1 MRALVIDLDGMPRL
15 SKGGGGAVLALL
27 NQLTND
33 APDDVRVALRL
44 AEGETISLD
53 DLAAPGVRSRIGLLK
68 LGAKAAALDDYL
80 YAYGPDDFLIVTSS
94 DDFGDFQDRVLFV
107 DRKVG
112 LADPFTQGCIR
123 DWIAGEGL
131 AGDMGSAMA
140 VLRRELARI
149 VAGSGT
155 PPPEGWLGR
164 WLDTEHPAL
173 GGAKPADFM
182 NTFPRRLVV
191 NQLLGAIA
199 SGAYM

>member
-1 MRALVIDLDGMPRL
+1 MRALVVDLDGMPRL
-15 SKGGGGAVLALL
+15 SDESGGALLALL
-27 NQLTND
+27 NQLTDD

-44 AEGETISLD
+44 VEGDTLSLD
-53 DLAAPGVRSRIGLLK
+53 DLAAPGVLSRIGLLK
-68 LGAKAAALDDYL
+68 PGAKAEVLDDYL
-80 YAYGPDDFLIVTSS
+80 YVYGPDDFLIVTSS
-94 DDFGDFQDRVLFV
+94 DGFGDFQDRVLLV
-107 DRKVG
+107 NRKVG
-112 LADPFTQGCIR
+112 LADPFTRGCIR
-123 DWIAGEGL
+123 DWIAGKGL
-131 AGDMGSAMA
+131 AGDMDSAMA
-140 VLRRELARI
+140 VLGRELARI

-155 PPPEGWLGR
+155 PPEGWLGR